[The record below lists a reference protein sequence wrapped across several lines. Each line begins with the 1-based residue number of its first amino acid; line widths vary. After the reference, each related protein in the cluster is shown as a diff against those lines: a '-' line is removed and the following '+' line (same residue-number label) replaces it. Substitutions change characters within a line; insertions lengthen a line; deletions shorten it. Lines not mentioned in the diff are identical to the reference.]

1 MSKKKKYYFIIR
13 LMNLLLALLVGFLL
27 GITVSLII
35 IYVAMKYIE
44 YKLQLDITNYINETS
59 TEAPSEDGSV

>member
-1 MSKKKKYYFIIR
+1 MI
-13 LMNLLLALLVGFLL
+13 LLVLVGFLL

-59 TEAPSEDGSV
+59 TETPSEDGSV